1 MLQILFPVAALCTFS
16 VYIFQNIKYF
26 GPGVGLSILVLYFF
40 LFVVSLVVNFSESL
54 LRIGRIKYSLLITIL
69 FLTYTSLRYFAD
81 SGFNNLAEFT
91 VGTHTGLVLA
101 FFIGLSLSILVAQL
115 FRHCSSGNNVNLLAK
130 KLLAIFFM
138 LTLYL
143 SVDAFLYLYSNVSD
157 GIFLTSSLATD
168 YQRPGNFI
176 LMSSILNIVLVSM
189 LIIKGVGKSF
199 SYFLYIQLMVNIV
212 LSQLFGS
219 NNATAS
225 ITILT
230 VMYFVYSRLII
241 EQLSGNAGFNIN
253 IYSLIFGKIAKST
266 ITTIAKLLLI
276 GLVLFYASFV
286 LFDLNLPN
294 FRILNTLDDSLGSRL
309 QILSND
315 FMVQFLHSPIFGNMD
330 VHNITGARYPHS
342 LISIITHLGVT
353 GWLFFTI
360 LMFFIYKDIRHVD
373 SNKICIYTN
382 DSYSLLRLLIIS
394 VMVILVL
401 ITSFFTWMPF
411 WFSIGLLGVSLYC
424 DREK

>member
-40 LFVVSLVVNFSESL
+40 LFVVSSVVNFSENL

-115 FRHCSSGNNVNLLAK
+115 FRYCSSGNNVNLLAK

-143 SVDAFLYLYSNVSD
+143 SVDAFLYLYSSVSD
-157 GIFLTSSLATD
+157 RIFLTSSLATD

-225 ITILT
+225 IAILT
-230 VMYFVYSRLII
+230 I
-241 EQLSGNAGFNIN
+241 SG
-253 IYSLIFGKIAKST
+253 
-266 ITTIAKLLLI
+266 
-276 GLVLFYASFV
+276 
-286 LFDLNLPN
+286 
-294 FRILNTLDDSLGSRL
+294 
-309 QILSND
+309 
-315 FMVQFLHSPIFGNMD
+315 
-330 VHNITGARYPHS
+330 
-342 LISIITHLGVT
+342 
-353 GWLFFTI
+353 
-360 LMFFIYKDIRHVD
+360 
-373 SNKICIYTN
+373 
-382 DSYSLLRLLIIS
+382 LR
-394 VMVILVL
+394 
-401 ITSFFTWMPF
+401 P
-411 WFSIGLLGVSLYC
+411 
-424 DREK
+424 